1 MEEEVFLLRIVT
13 VNNLRMKNKL
23 KMRVVQNVIKK
34 GGKR

>member
-23 KMRVVQNVIKK
+23 KMKVVQIVIKK
-34 GGKR
+34 GEKR